1 MKNENPLHWSNID
14 PKQRKMIMAGLML
27 GMLAACFDGT
37 IISTCG
43 TTIASSL
50 GGLGLFSWM
59 FTAYL
64 LCETIAIPIA
74 GKLSD
79 IYGRKPFFLGGV
91 ILFLGGSVIA
101 GISTSMEMLIVCR
114 GVQGLGAGI
123 MMPVATAAIADLY
136 SPADRAKMQGIMA
149 AIFGVGTA
157 LGPIMGGIITDY
169 ISWHWVFYINV
180 PIAGLALF
188 LTSREFPS
196 METTGRKKV
205 DYLGMSI
212 LGVFLLV
219 LLLFFTWA
227 GTDIE
232 WISYESGLM
241 IGAMAVL
248 LAAFVLIEYR
258 VEDPVVAPRLF
269 KNRTFVCGAFAML
282 VFGLGM
288 TGAMAYLSMF
298 GIFIFGLTSE
308 EAGYM
313 LIALVAGLMITAM
326 LSGKYVQRTGY
337 RFWIAAGPIISFIA
351 MAYISTLGLGDS
363 IWLLVAGIFLLG
375 IGLGCMMSILM
386 VAVQNSAKPEEM
398 GMTTSGVNLFR
409 SIGATVATAIY
420 AFLIN
425 LRLDDE
431 LAANLPSEVYSTVP
445 HNTDVLAYIYAMPQ
459 YSQQILES
467 FASSINFTF
476 LIGGVIM
483 LLILLIAPFLK
494 AVAAGG
500 ADGAEEAEPE
510 KVRLNILVPTDGSKY
525 SSSALKYAIELAK
538 GSNAKV
544 TAVNV
549 MDNTKVTSTLQT
561 MTVSSPDA
569 RPFVEST
576 EAILNEAAEIG
587 KAEGMK
593 IETLKMTG
601 DPSVVINEMSA
612 VYDQIVMGTK
622 GRTGLPHLLI
632 GSVAEKV
639 VRGSKCT
646 VTVIK

>member
-1 MKNENPLHWSNID
+1 MNVENPLHWSNID
-14 PKQRKMIMAGLML
+14 PKQRKMIITGLML

-79 IYGRKPFFLGGV
+79 IYGRKPFFMGGV

-101 GISTSMEMLIVCR
+101 GLSTSMEMLIICR
-114 GVQGLGAGI
+114 GIQGLGGGI
-123 MMPVATAAIADLY
+123 LIPVATASIADLY

-149 AIFGVGTA
+149 AVFGVGTA
-157 LGPIMGGIITDY
+157 LGPIIGGIITDY

-188 LTSREFPS
+188 LTSRKFPS
-196 METTGRKKV
+196 METAIHKKI
-205 DYLGMSI
+205 DYLGMSL
-212 LGVFLLV
+212 LGLFLLD

-241 IGAMAVL
+241 IAIMAVL
-248 LAAFVLIEYR
+248 LAAFVLIEFR
-258 VEDPVVAPRLF
+258 AEDPVISPRLF

-298 GIFIFGLTSE
+298 GIFVFGLTSE

-326 LSGKYVQRTGY
+326 LSGRYVQRTGY
-337 RFWIAAGPIISFIA
+337 RLWVTAGPIISFIA

-363 IWLLVAGIFLLG
+363 VWLLVAGIFLLG
-375 IGLGCMMSILM
+375 VGLGCVMSILM

-409 SIGATVATAIY
+409 SIGATVATAVF
-420 AFLIN
+420 AFLIH

-431 LAANLPSEVYSTVP
+431 LAVNLPSEVYTAVP
-445 HNTDVLAYIYAMPQ
+445 HNTDVLAYVYAMPE
-459 YSQQILES
+459 YSQMILES
-467 FASSINFTF
+467 FASSINFAF

-483 LLILLIAPFLK
+483 LLILLIVPFLR
-494 AVAAGG
+494 AEYASGVEGQ
-500 ADGAEEAEPE
+500 EEAEPE
-510 KVRLNILVPTDGSKY
+510 TVRRNILVPTDGSMY
-525 SSSALKYAIELAK
+525 SQSALKHAIDLSK
-538 GSNAKV
+538 RSNVKI

-549 MDNTKVTSTLQT
+549 VDNTKVTSTLQT

-576 EAILNEAAEIG
+576 EAVLKEAEEIG
-587 KAEGMK
+587 KTEGVK

-601 DPSVVINEMSA
+601 DPSVVINDMS
-612 VYDQIVMGTK
+612 VDYDQIVMGTK

>member
-1 MKNENPLHWSNID
+1 MNVENPLHWSNID
-14 PKQRKMIMAGLML
+14 PKQRKLIMAGLML

-64 LCETIAIPIA
+64 LCETITIPMA

-91 ILFLGGSVIA
+91 LLFIGGSIVA
-101 GISTSMEMLIVCR
+101 GLSTSMEMLIVCR
-114 GVQGLGAGI
+114 GVQGIGGGMLI
-123 MMPVATAAIADLY
+123 PVATASIGDLY
-136 SPADRAKMQGIMA
+136 SPADRAKMQGVMA
-149 AIFGVGTA
+149 AVFGVGTA
-157 LGPIMGGIITDY
+157 LGPIIGGIITDY
-169 ISWHWVFYINV
+169 VSWHWVFYINV
-180 PIAGLALF
+180 PIAAVALF
-188 LTSREFPS
+188 LTARKFPS
-196 METTGRKKV
+196 METAIHKKI
-205 DYLGMSI
+205 DYLGMS
-212 LGVFLLV
+212 LLALFLLD

-227 GTDIE
+227 GTDID

-241 IGAMAVL
+241 IAIMVIL
-248 LAAFVLIEYR
+248 LASFVLIEFR
-258 VEDPVVAPRLF
+258 AEDPVIAPRLF

-282 VFGLGM
+282 IFGLGM

-298 GIFIFGLTSE
+298 GIFIFGLTAE
-308 EAGYM
+308 ESGYM

-337 RFWIAAGPIISFIA
+337 KPWIVSGPIISFIA

-375 IGLGCMMSILM
+375 VGLGCMMSILM
-386 VAVQNSAKPEEM
+386 VAVQNSAKPDEM

-409 SIGATVATAIY
+409 SIGATVATAVF

-425 LRLDDE
+425 LRLNDE
-431 LAANLPSEVYSTVP
+431 LAVNLPADVYNTVP
-445 HNTDVLAYIYAMPQ
+445 HNTDVLAYVYAMPDYAQ
-459 YSQQILES
+459 MILES
-467 FASSINFTF
+467 FASSINFAF
-476 LIGGVIM
+476 LIGGAIM

-494 AVAAGG
+494 A
-500 ADGAEEAEPE
+500 EPLSKEPE
-510 KVRLNILVPTDGSKY
+510 QAEVEPKEVRQNILVPTDGSKY
-525 SSSALKYAIELAK
+525 SRSALKHAIELAK
-538 GSNAKV
+538 RSNAKI
-544 TAVNV
+544 TAVTV
-549 MDNTKVTSTLQT
+549 VDNTKVTSTLQN
-561 MTVSSPDA
+561 MTTSSP
-569 RPFVEST
+569 
-576 EAILNEAAEIG
+576 EAPSLIGSAEAAL
-587 KAEGMK
+587 KDAEEMAKDEGVT
-593 IETLKMTG
+593 IEALKLTG
-601 DPSVVINEMSA
+601 DPAVVINEMSSN
-612 VYDQIVMGTK
+612 YDQIIMGTK

-639 VRGSKCT
+639 VRGAKCS